1 MKTPWK
7 YLVELTSR
15 GRTVKAAENPPETEA
30 EDPADEVADPIVEA
44 LRKEESRLDIA
55 SSDTAVVAADEDDRS
70 PSATVEQATADP
82 QGRLPGPVGPP
93 QPAATKRRR
102 SSRKTGAVDVAVSK
116 LAKYGDGSSGAPQ
129 PPMTF
134 VNEMT
139 ALNDDIRQL
148 RRQLAQKLRLQNTQ
162 LKKML
167 GRYDTP

>member
-7 YLVELTSR
+7 YLVELASR
-15 GRTVKAAENPPETEA
+15 GRTDKAAENPPETEA

-44 LRKEESRLDIA
+44 LRKEESSLDVA
-55 SSDTAVVAADEDDRS
+55 NSDTAVVAADEDDRA
-70 PSATVEQATADP
+70 PRKLEQATADP
-82 QGRLPGPVGPP
+82 QGVLTEPVGPP

-102 SSRKTGAVDVAVSK
+102 PSRKTGAVDVAVSK
-116 LAKYGDGSSGAPQ
+116 LAKYGDVRSGAPQ

-139 ALNDDIRQL
+139 TLDEDIRQL
-148 RRQLAQKLRLQNTQ
+148 RCQLTEKLRLQNTQ